1 MEFNP
6 HRFSDG
12 FDTVGD
18 QLAMKERGPVWA
30 ERQSR
35 GLGRHDLAQSIG
47 RWRDGIVTL
56 DRGELGMGH
65 DDDQLRRSFD
75 ERLHRAVGWTLRRSG
90 WTLEALDQG
99 QEPAAPGDELGD
111 GVVRRI

>member
-1 MEFNP
+1 
-6 HRFSDG
+6 
-12 FDTVGD
+12 
-18 QLAMKERGPVWA
+18 
-30 ERQSR
+30 
-35 GLGRHDLAQSIG
+35 
-47 RWRDGIVTL
+47 
-56 DRGELGMGH
+56 MGH

-99 QEPAAPGDELGD
+99 QEPAPPGDELGD